1 MNYGKA
7 FWWTCVVVLLLMPF
21 MGADQFYGVLNLSWW
36 GYIVVGLAF
45 THVTIASVTIFLHR
59 AQAHRAL
66 TLHPLVSH
74 FFRLWLWLSTGMET
88 KAWAAI
94 HRKHHAYCETDEDP
108 HSPQVLGLS
117 TVLKQGAELYRR
129 EAKNAQTLERF
140 GQGTPN
146 DWLERHVYT
155 PHSAKGILLMLCINL
170 WLFGIPGLSIWALQM
185 AWIPL
190 TAAGVINGIGHYFGY
205 RTFDCADASTNIIPW
220 GILIGGEELH
230 NNHHTYPT
238 SAKLSVQWWEF
249 DLGWFYIKT
258 LALLG
263 LATVKRTVPTPKIIP
278 GKSAIDAEG
287 LRALLS
293 NRVQVMTTYS
303 KAVIRPLIKVKQED
317 ALRSAYHFREQLILI
332 WSKTTASQKELLD
345 ALQEWCAEAEATGIQ
360 KLQDFVC
367 YLKGYSIPLMHTV

>member
-66 TLHPLVSH
+66 TLHPIVSH

-332 WSKTTASQKELLD
+332 WSQTTASQKELLD

-360 KLQDFVC
+360 KLQDFVS

>member
-7 FWWTCVVVLLLMPF
+7 FWWTCVVVLLLIPF
-21 MGADQFYGVLNLSWW
+21 VGADRFYGVLDLSWW

-45 THVTIASVTIFLHR
+45 THITIASVTIFLHR

-66 TLHPLVSH
+66 TLHPIVSH

-129 EAKNAQTLERF
+129 EAKNTQTLERF
-140 GQGTPN
+140 GQGTPD

-190 TAAGVINGIGHYFGY
+190 TAAGVINGIGHYYGY
-205 RTFDCADASTNIIPW
+205 RSFDCADASTNIIPW

-263 LATVKRTVPTPKIIP
+263 LATVKRTVPMPKIIP
-278 GKSAIDAEG
+278 GKSTIDAEG

-303 KAVIRPLIKVKQED
+303 KAVIRPLVKIKQED

-345 ALQEWCAEAEATGIQ
+345 ALQEWCTEAEATGIQ
-360 KLQDFVC
+360 KLQDFAR